1 MRPRPCR
8 EGGLL
13 TGRRKKPG
21 PATGTTYRSAEE
33 TKRLLIDSVERLL
46 DEGVPVARITARAVT
61 EAAGVD
67 KMYVSR
73 FFGGLH
79 HLLLAVIE
87 DLLAVR
93 MKSMI
98 SSDVFVPGGDGRVD
112 RPVEQAFA
120 LYVHLAGDDVLHPE
134 LRTLASV
141 VVNVYAEQMRREF
154 NLTPAE
160 SEREAMV
167 GLVWIV
173 GYLQVGHLLP
183 VEPTAVAQW
192 MSLRR
197 GELRR
202 RNT

>member
-1 MRPRPCR
+1 MTR
-8 EGGLL
+8 G
-13 TGRRKKPG
+13 RKKPG
-21 PATGTTYRSAEE
+21 PASGTTYRSAEE
-33 TKRLLIDSVERLL
+33 TKRLLVDSVERLL
-46 DEGVPVARITARAVT
+46 DDGVPVGHITARAVT
-61 EAAGVD
+61 ETAGVD
-67 KMYVSR
+67 KMYVRR
-73 FFGGLH
+73 FFGGLEN
-79 HLLLAVIE
+79 LLLAGIE

-93 MKSMI
+93 MRSMI
-98 SSDVFVPGGDGRVD
+98 SSDVFVPGGDGKVD

-120 LYVHLAGDDVLHPE
+120 LYVHLAGDEVLRPQ

-141 VVNVYAEQMRREF
+141 VVNVYADQMRREF
-154 NLTPAE
+154 NLSPAE

-183 VEPTAVAQW
+183 VEPTAVAEW

-202 RNT
+202 RTT